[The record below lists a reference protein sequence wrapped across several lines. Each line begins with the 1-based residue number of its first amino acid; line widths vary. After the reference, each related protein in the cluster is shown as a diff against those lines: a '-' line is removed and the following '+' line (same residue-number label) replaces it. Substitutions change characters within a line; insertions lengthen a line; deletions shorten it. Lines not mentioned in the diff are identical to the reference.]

1 MNTPPRVALCG
12 IRLESNAFSPV
23 ATEAEFRSLCYLTGD
38 EIVEAARG
46 GPSASAQEMNAFVGA
61 MDATGPWEP
70 VPLLLAASHPWGPVD
85 QLFFDQMVDET
96 LTRLR
101 EAGSVDAVFVANH
114 GAMVATDSPD
124 PDGDM
129 LSRIRTAVGPD
140 VPIIV
145 TLDLHAN
152 ISEAMVDSATVLV
165 AYLTNPHVD
174 MLERGEEAAH
184 ILRSVLYGNATP
196 QTAFIR
202 MPLVPPSTTL
212 LTREGPYAN
221 LIEYGQRRKR
231 ELAGDILNVSILGNF
246 AFSDTPFNG
255 IAVVVTARHTL
266 EPAQTLAREIAE
278 RCWAERE
285 RYRRP
290 LTPLA
295 DAVSL
300 ALDNAANPGK
310 PALIFSDAGD
320 NPGGGGGGDTTEML
334 GALVEAGARG
344 VLYGSYFDKPLAQQA
359 LAAGVGATIKAVFNS
374 EQRTT
379 FGARL
384 EVEARV
390 HAVSTEPFVGRLG
403 IYAKK
408 LIQCAPSCVLEIG
421 GEGGI
426 LVVIISN
433 RYQTADPMFFEH
445 FGLNIAQARTVCVK
459 SRGHFR
465 AGFTPWFE
473 PEQVFEV
480 DTAGLTSPVLE
491 RLEWNGLPR
500 PVFPLDQETD
510 WVPPNW

>member
-46 GPSASAQEMNAFVGA
+46 GPSASAPEMDAFVGA

-85 QLFFDQMVDET
+85 QLFFDQIVDET
-96 LTRLR
+96 LTRPR

-212 LTREGPYAN
+212 LTREGLMN
-221 LIEYGQRRKR
+221 LIDYGQRRKR
-231 ELAGDILNVSILGNF
+231 ELAGDILNISILGNF

-344 VLYGSYFDKPLAQQA
+344 VLYGSYFDKPLAQR
-359 LAAGVGATIKAVFNS
+359 GVGCRCRRHY
-374 EQRTT
+374 Q
-379 FGARL
+379 
-384 EVEARV
+384 
-390 HAVSTEPFVGRLG
+390 GRL
-403 IYAKK
+403 
-408 LIQCAPSCVLEIG
+408 Q
-421 GEGGI
+421 
-426 LVVIISN
+426 
-433 RYQTADPMFFEH
+433 Q
-445 FGLNIAQARTVCVK
+445 
-459 SRGHFR
+459 R
-465 AGFTPWFE
+465 AAYDVWCP
-473 PEQVFEV
+473 
-480 DTAGLTSPVLE
+480 A
-491 RLEWNGLPR
+491 
-500 PVFPLDQETD
+500 
-510 WVPPNW
+510 